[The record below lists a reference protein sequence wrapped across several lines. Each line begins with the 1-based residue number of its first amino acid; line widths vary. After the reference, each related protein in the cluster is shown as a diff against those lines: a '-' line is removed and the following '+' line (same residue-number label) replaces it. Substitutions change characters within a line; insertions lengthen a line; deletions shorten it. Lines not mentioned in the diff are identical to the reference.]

1 MSYRFKLRS
10 MAIIEVE
17 DSWSYIWIYVYLSWK
32 WIRLSEALASNEMCY
47 WKVMSKRELISP
59 NLPQS
64 QGISDL
70 EVDQGWLGQKKKVVL
85 FPEIGQMKNF
95 LSLTLPHSRMC
106 IRINL
111 FQTKKTHNQKAKETK
126 ENRKIKETN
135 EEKEKGNVVVVNNI
149 CEKSIGTRWYRL
161 TICSVYF

>member
-1 MSYRFKLRS
+1 MTR
-10 MAIIEVE
+10 
-17 DSWSYIWIYVYLSWK
+17 
-32 WIRLSEALASNEMCY
+32 
-47 WKVMSKRELISP
+47 P
-59 NLPQS
+59 
-64 QGISDL
+64 
-70 EVDQGWLGQKKKVVL
+70 KKKVVL

-149 CEKSIGTRWYRL
+149 CEKSIGTR
-161 TICSVYF
+161 